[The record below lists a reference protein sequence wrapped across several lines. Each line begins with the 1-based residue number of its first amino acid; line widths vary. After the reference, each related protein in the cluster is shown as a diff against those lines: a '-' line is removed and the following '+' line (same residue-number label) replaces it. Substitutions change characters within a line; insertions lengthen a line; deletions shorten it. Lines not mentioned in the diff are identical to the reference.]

1 MTSLLLQIPN
11 PTDSL
16 GAPVITEKTLS
27 VIDLIT
33 SGGMGGNLVMGAL
46 GLLSIF
52 AIYILIERF
61 SVIKKASKEDEN
73 FLKSIQ
79 NFVKAKDIAA
89 AKNLCRNTDSP
100 ISRMIE
106 KGVNR
111 IDKPMTDISAAIE
124 NQGKLEVYKMENN
137 LANLATISGAAPMIG
152 FLGTVIGMIV
162 AFHEMA
168 SAGGNIDV
176 EMLSKGIYTAMTT
189 TVAGLVVGI
198 IAFIA
203 YNYLVSKVDKVVF
216 MLEATTTEFMD
227 LLHNPISSSIEN
239 KTDFEVLSRHDIP
252 SKKLNIISFIIP
264 LAGLIIYLL
273 EKDKSPKK
281 ANSAL
286 NAALWSIGIGISG
299 SIILYIIVFAMY

>member
-1 MTSLLLQIPN
+1 MNILTIQN
-11 PTDSL
+11 
-16 GAPVITEKTLS
+16 PVITDSVVNKNDIKIEDANIDVTDKTLS
-27 VIDLIT
+27 IIDLIT
-33 SGGMGGNLVMGAL
+33 SGGLGGNLVMGTLAI
-46 GLLSIF
+46 LSIF
-52 AIYILIERF
+52 AIYILIERY
-61 SVIKKASKEDEN
+61 SAINKASKEDES

-79 NFVKAKDIAA
+79 NFVEAKDIAA
-89 AKNLCRNTDSP
+89 AKTLCKNTNSP

-111 IDKPMTDISAAIE
+111 IDKPMTDISSAIE

-176 EMLSKGIYTAMTT
+176 AMLSQGIYTAMVT

-216 MLEATTTEFMD
+216 MLEAKTIEFLD
-227 LLHNPISSSIEN
+227 LIHHNE
-239 KTDFEVLSRHDIP
+239 
-252 SKKLNIISFIIP
+252 
-264 LAGLIIYLL
+264 
-273 EKDKSPKK
+273 
-281 ANSAL
+281 
-286 NAALWSIGIGISG
+286 
-299 SIILYIIVFAMY
+299 

>member
-1 MTSLLLQIPN
+1 MNLLTIQNTVI
-11 PTDSL
+11 TDS
-16 GAPVITEKTLS
+16 VINKNDIKIEDTNIDVTEKTLS
-27 VIDLIT
+27 IIDLIT
-33 SGGMGGNLVMGAL
+33 SGGLGGNLVMGTLAI
-46 GLLSIF
+46 LSIF
-52 AIYILIERF
+52 AIYILIERY
-61 SVIKKASKEDEN
+61 STINKASKEDES

-79 NFVKAKDIAA
+79 NFVEAKDIAA
-89 AKNLCRNTDSP
+89 AKTLCKNTNSP

-111 IDKPMTDISAAIE
+111 IDKPMTDISSAIE

-176 EMLSKGIYTAMTT
+176 AMLSQGIYTAMVT

-216 MLEATTTEFMD
+216 MLEAKTIEFLD
-227 LLHNPISSSIEN
+227 LIHHNE
-239 KTDFEVLSRHDIP
+239 
-252 SKKLNIISFIIP
+252 
-264 LAGLIIYLL
+264 
-273 EKDKSPKK
+273 
-281 ANSAL
+281 
-286 NAALWSIGIGISG
+286 
-299 SIILYIIVFAMY
+299 

>member
-1 MTSLLLQIPN
+1 MNPLLQIP
-11 PTDSL
+11 TT
-16 GAPVITEKTLS
+16 TESTLVVTEETLS
-27 VIDLIT
+27 VIELIT
-33 SGGMGGNLVMGAL
+33 SGGIGGNLVMGAL
-46 GLLSIF
+46 GLLSLF

-73 FLKSIQ
+73 FLNSIR
-79 NFVKAKDIAA
+79 NFVEAKDIQA
-89 AKNLCRNTDSP
+89 AKTLCRNADSP

-124 NQGKLEVYKMENN
+124 NQGKLEVFKMENN

-176 EMLSKGIYTAMTT
+176 EMLSKGIYMAMTT
-189 TVAGLVVGI
+189 TVAGLIVGI

-216 MLEATTTEFMD
+216 MLEAKTTEFLD
-227 LLHNPISSSIEN
+227 VLHHNE
-239 KTDFEVLSRHDIP
+239 
-252 SKKLNIISFIIP
+252 
-264 LAGLIIYLL
+264 
-273 EKDKSPKK
+273 
-281 ANSAL
+281 
-286 NAALWSIGIGISG
+286 
-299 SIILYIIVFAMY
+299 

>member
-1 MTSLLLQIPN
+1 MNLLTIQN
-11 PTDSL
+11 
-16 GAPVITEKTLS
+16 PVITDSVVNKNDIKIEDANIDVTDKTLS
-27 VIDLIT
+27 IIDLIT
-33 SGGMGGNLVMGAL
+33 SGGLGGNLVMSTLAI
-46 GLLSIF
+46 LSIF
-52 AIYILIERF
+52 AIYILIERY
-61 SVIKKASKEDEN
+61 SAINKASKEDES

-79 NFVKAKDIAA
+79 NFVEAKDIAA
-89 AKNLCRNTDSP
+89 AKTLCKNTNSP

-111 IDKPMTDISAAIE
+111 IDKPMTDISSAIE

-176 EMLSKGIYTAMTT
+176 AMLSQGIYTAMVT

-216 MLEATTTEFMD
+216 MLEAKTIEFLD
-227 LLHNPISSSIEN
+227 LIHHNE
-239 KTDFEVLSRHDIP
+239 
-252 SKKLNIISFIIP
+252 
-264 LAGLIIYLL
+264 
-273 EKDKSPKK
+273 
-281 ANSAL
+281 
-286 NAALWSIGIGISG
+286 
-299 SIILYIIVFAMY
+299 

>member
-1 MTSLLLQIPN
+1 MEKIDTLVRDSIKTSEKF
-11 PTDSL
+11 SEE
-16 GAPVITEKTLS
+16 ATEKTLS
-27 VIDLIT
+27 IIELIT
-33 SGGMGGNLVMGAL
+33 SGGIGGNLVMGAL
-46 GLLSIF
+46 GILSII
-52 AIYILIERF
+52 AVYILIERY
-61 SVIKKASKEDEN
+61 STIKKASKEDEG

-79 NFVKAKDIAA
+79 NFVESKDIEA
-89 AKNLCRNTDSP
+89 AKTLCKNTDSP

-124 NQGKLEVYKMENN
+124 NQGKLEVFKMENN
-137 LANLATISGAAPMIG
+137 LASLATISGAAPMIG

-176 EMLSKGIYTAMTT
+176 AMLSQGIYTAMVT

-216 MLEATTTEFMD
+216 MLEAKTTEFLD
-227 LLHNPISSSIEN
+227 LLHHNE
-239 KTDFEVLSRHDIP
+239 
-252 SKKLNIISFIIP
+252 
-264 LAGLIIYLL
+264 
-273 EKDKSPKK
+273 
-281 ANSAL
+281 
-286 NAALWSIGIGISG
+286 
-299 SIILYIIVFAMY
+299 

>member
-1 MTSLLLQIPN
+1 MEEINRLVQDTLENKENISDI
-11 PTDSL
+11 S
-16 GAPVITEKTLS
+16 TEKTLS
-27 VIDLIT
+27 IIELIT
-33 SGGMGGNLVMGAL
+33 SGGIGGNLVMGTL
-46 GLLSIF
+46 GILSFI
-52 AIYILIERF
+52 AIYILIERY
-61 SVIKKASKEDEN
+61 SAIKKASKEDQA

-79 NFVKAKDIAA
+79 NFVEGKDIEA
-89 AKNLCRNTDSP
+89 AKTLCKNTDSP

-106 KGVNR
+106 KGVDR

-176 EMLSKGIYTAMTT
+176 EMLSQGIYTAMVT

-203 YNYLVSKVDKVVF
+203 YNFLVSKVDKVVF
-216 MLEATTTEFMD
+216 MLEART
-227 LLHNPISSSIEN
+227 
-239 KTDFEVLSRHDIP
+239 TDFLD
-252 SKKLNIISFIIP
+252 
-264 LAGLIIYLL
+264 LIHHN
-273 EKDKSPKK
+273 E
-281 ANSAL
+281 
-286 NAALWSIGIGISG
+286 
-299 SIILYIIVFAMY
+299 